1 MEGRV
6 SDIKPAQLRECA
18 SDWILNGATNEP
30 GRQEIK
36 KKEREGCGRC
46 GAEKRETRSTS
57 RPPSI
62 SNVEITIYK
71 ESALCIFVIYPEFST
86 GNNTG
91 CIFM

>member
-6 SDIKPAQLRECA
+6 SDIKPARLRECA

-30 GRQEIK
+30 GRQGK
-36 KKEREGCGRC
+36 KKREGCGRC
-46 GAEKRETRSTS
+46 EAEKRETRSTS

-62 SNVEITIYK
+62 SNVEITICK
-71 ESALCIFVIYPEFST
+71 ESALCIFAIYPKFST
-86 GNNTG
+86 GSSTG